1 MVKRLLLISGVVSIG
16 ILGVLWYLW
25 QQTTQ
30 IPSWYKTVEVTATTP
45 AVNTVTKTPQ
55 TREQIWRKV
64 SNTLREQ
71 SAKGESSS
79 TVELNSDEVNELI
92 FSEVEAK
99 GKVTSNAQLD
109 KILLGTNTQFRDGK
123 MVIGA
128 MLNLAEIINRKDA
141 SSDSRVGIAQGLLN
155 LPIVKDRPVY
165 VEIEGTPT
173 VRNRQIAL
181 QSPLVK
187 LANVSLTIDDFSKY
201 LGVSPVFLKERIT
214 KERRLVPMEVKD
226 VKVERDR
233 LIVTGSA
240 KAR

>member
-1 MVKRLLLISGVVSIG
+1 MFKRLLLISGVVSIG
-16 ILGVLWYLW
+16 ILGVLLYLW

-30 IPSWYKTVEVTATTP
+30 TPSWYKTVEVTAGVV
-45 AVNTVTKTPQ
+45 AVNTVTKMPQ

-71 SAKGESSS
+71 SAKGESS
-79 TVELNSDEVNELI
+79 
-92 FSEVEAK
+92 FSELEAK
-99 GKVTSNAQLD
+99 GKVAGNTQLD
-109 KILLGTNTQFRDGK
+109 KVLLGTNTQFRDEK
-123 MVIGA
+123 MVIGT

-181 QSPLVK
+181 ESPVVK
-187 LANVSLTIDDFSKY
+187 LANVTLTIDDFSKY
-201 LGVSPVFLKERIT
+201 LGVSPAFLKERIT
-214 KERRLVPMEVKD
+214 KERPLVPMEVEN

-240 KAR
+240 KAG